1 VALRLLAAVVSA
13 LFLCGCEVYAVPNP
27 ITCPDVRQGTFN
39 FVGQQI
45 LSPDDC
51 FFAQPGNPYYQ
62 VSASRTFAATISF
75 VPGGDKAVLC
85 VAASHAVPNE
95 GIYFVNTLDQHEIDV
110 MSPFVLPVNGCTCP
124 SAEAATASGCGCPA
138 SSPTSNC
145 QCLVLHEQ
153 RIQGVLQEYPQAT
166 PAGFSGF
173 DGVLVNTV
181 RPPPNADPAQLCNC
195 QKTCSYSYDLA
206 ATAVGSR

>member
-62 VSASRTFAATISF
+62 VSPSRTFAATISF

-85 VAASHAVPNE
+85 VAAAHAVPNLGTRSE
-95 GIYFVNTLDQHEIDV
+95 LTIDV
-110 MSPFVLPVNGCTCP
+110 ASVFALPVNGCTCP
-124 SAEAATASGCGCPA
+124 SAAAATASSCGCPA
-138 SSPTSNC
+138 STPTSNC

-153 RIQGVLQEYPQAT
+153 RIQGTLQAIPGGY
-166 PAGFSGF
+166 SGF

-181 RPPPNADPAQLCNC
+181 EPPPGLDPAQLCNC
-195 QKTCSYSYDLA
+195 QKTCTYSYDLA